1 MHTDPVIHT
10 LAELV
15 RIPSINPAYEG
26 GVSEAGVVAWL
37 GEFCRGRGIETWE
50 TEVFPGRPNLIARLP
65 GRDPKRRI
73 ILEAHTDT
81 VSVKGMTIPPFD
93 PVIEGNLLYG
103 RGSCDTK
110 AGLAG
115 MMTAIQRV
123 KREGFVPNADVFMAA
138 VVDEEHSCLGIR
150 HLCKTFTCNAAIVAE
165 PTELA
170 LVIASKGVLRW
181 RIVARGRAAH
191 SSKTEL
197 GINAIHH
204 MARLVV
210 ALEEYHRQIEQTVHP
225 LLGRATANVGL
236 ISGGVQVNFVP
247 DRCVL
252 EIDRRVL
259 PGESHQEILEGYHL
273 LIRKLEAE
281 IPTASFELE
290 PPNIQEPCLNTDSNH
305 PVVQCAKSVLQQMRM
320 DDSLRG
326 VSYGSDAGRLQ
337 EAGIASILFGP
348 GSIDQAHTADEYIEI
363 DQVRTAHEF
372 YYAMIR
378 EFQ

>member
-1 MHTDPVIHT
+1 MDVV
-10 LAELV
+10 ELLKSLV
-15 RIPSINPAYEG
+15 SINSVNAFFTG
-26 GVSEAGVVAWL
+26 GPGEKQCAQAVAAFWSEL
-37 GEFCRGRGIETWE
+37 RIEHQVDE
-50 TEVFPGRPNLIARLP
+50 ALPGRPNVLARLP
-65 GRDPKRRI
+65 GRHTNRRLL
-73 ILEAHTDT
+73 LEAHMDT
-81 VSVKGMTIPPFD
+81 VSVEGMTIPPFD
-93 PVIEGNLLYG
+93 PEVKQGRMYG
-103 RGSCDTK
+103 RGACDTK

-150 HLCKTFTCNAAIVAE
+150 HLCKTFTCDAAIVAE

-181 RIVARGRAAH
+181 RIIARGRAAH